1 MSAYKTVNKRADPK
15 RNFTAS
21 LACSGY
27 SGKSKKRRVRER
39 EIEADFREIK
49 EGKTRRIMRE
59 KEKEK
64 KCIRK
69 DKTNREIERMRGIEE
84 REKIRVRAGRAA
96 SEPREKKG

>member
-1 MSAYKTVNKRADPK
+1 MSGFAIRMSAYKTVNKRADPK

-27 SGKSKKRRVRER
+27 SGKSKKRRARER
-39 EIEADFREIK
+39 EIEAGFREIK

-59 KEKEK
+59 EEKEK

-69 DKTNREIERMRGIEE
+69 VKTNREIERMRGIEE
-84 REKIRVRAGRAA
+84 REKIRVRAGR
-96 SEPREKKG
+96 RQ